1 MLIRQLAI
9 IGGLVALAACG
20 GSPEGP
26 SPTPQS
32 LRITPSVDLIRIKAS
47 ETLIAVTTSTGGAE
61 SNATATWTSDTPA
74 VAQID
79 ANGRVTGQ
87 ASGSS
92 MITARANGLS
102 ATTTLRVVP
111 DYHGRWEGTTRVT
124 ACADE
129 GDFRTLCDD
138 VAGGGVPLVTSV
150 TQTRDALSADVDFDG
165 AKGRISTSVQPNGR
179 FVTTRQ
185 LTLTIE
191 DITFEV
197 GLLEW
202 DTTTTDNQ
210 LMTGRYRLEI
220 RHSLL
225 TGFWRLDG
233 DFAAVQKTSGTPG
246 LVAVDG
252 ISHKSTR
259 ARLFGRLSSA
269 ASRRK

>member
-1 MLIRQLAI
+1 M
-9 IGGLVALAACG
+9 
-20 GSPEGP
+20 
-26 SPTPQS
+26 
-32 LRITPSVDLIRIKAS
+32 
-47 ETLIAVTTSTGGAE
+47 
-61 SNATATWTSDTPA
+61 
-74 VAQID
+74 
-79 ANGRVTGQ
+79 
-87 ASGSS
+87 
-92 MITARANGLS
+92 
-102 ATTTLRVVP
+102 
-111 DYHGRWEGTTRVT
+111 
-124 ACADE
+124 
-129 GDFRTLCDD
+129 
-138 VAGGGVPLVTSV
+138 
-150 TQTRDALSADVDFDG
+150 
-165 AKGRISTSVQPNGR
+165 
-179 FVTTRQ
+179 
-185 LTLTIE
+185 TLTIE

-246 LVAVDG
+246 LVAVDV